1 MSVRNLRLILP
12 FTLCLIP
19 GLARAQ
25 AAADTQKS
33 SLTINGSIRTR
44 VEAWEWFEGNANNS
58 YAFSG
63 SIFRLSLGQQT
74 KDWDWQFEMA
84 APLLLGLP
92 DDAVAPGTQ
101 GQLGLGATYY
111 VANDYSRNAGLPFL
125 KQGFFRLKHLGG
137 SEASSLRI
145 GRTEFIDATEVIPK
159 SATLA
164 AVKRER
170 LGHKL
175 IGNFV
180 WSHVGRSFDGLTY
193 VYNTSRNNFTF
204 LGARPT
210 RGVFQVDGW
219 GELNVGLSYASYTRQ
234 VGSEKSSGDLR
245 LFAIFYDDWRKNI
258 VKTDNRPLAIRR
270 ADQGNIRIGTTG
282 GHYIHAFETPSGT
295 FDLLL
300 WGAAQFGSWGVQ
312 DHRAGA
318 IAAEAGYQPPIWHK
332 LKPWVRGGFSYS
344 SGDGNPTDNTHSTF
358 FQILPTPRW
367 LARFP
372 FYNLMNNQ
380 DAFGEVILRP
390 HARFNIRS
398 EIHSL
403 RLANGNDFWYQG
415 GGAYQPWTFGYT
427 GRPSGGKRDMA
438 TVADISADY
447 QINRKVSINVYF
459 ANAWGGQVMQSIY
472 PNGKDARLGYV
483 ELGYRF

>member
-1 MSVRNLRLILP
+1 MSIGYLKVAIP
-12 FTLCLIP
+12 FALCLIP
-19 GLARAQ
+19 ALAHAQ
-25 AAADTQKS
+25 AGADAKKS

-44 VEAWEWFEGNANNS
+44 VEAWDWFEGEANNS

-63 SIFRLSLGQQT
+63 SIFRLSIGQQ
-74 KDWDWQFEMA
+74 KEELDWQFEMA

-92 DDAVAPGTQ
+92 DDAVAPGAQ
-101 GQLGLGATYY
+101 GQLGLGATYF
-111 VANDYSRNAGLPFL
+111 VANDSSRNAGLPFL
-125 KQGFFRLKHLGG
+125 KQGFIRLKNLGG

-145 GRTEFIDATEVIPK
+145 GRTEFIDATEVVPK

-170 LGHKL
+170 LTHKL

-193 VYNTSRNNFTF
+193 VYNHSNNNLTF
-204 LGARPT
+204 FGARPT

-219 GELNVGLSYASYTRQ
+219 GELNIGLSYASYTRQ
-234 VGSEKSSGDLR
+234 VGTKKSSGDLR
-245 LFAIFYDDWRKNI
+245 IFGIFYDDWRKSI
-258 VKTDNRPLAIRR
+258 VKTDNRPLPIRR
-270 ADQGNIRIGTTG
+270 GDQDNIRIGTAG
-282 GHYIHAFETPSGT
+282 GHYIHAFETSSGT
-295 FDLLL
+295 FDLLF
-300 WGAAQFGSWGVQ
+300 WGAGQFGSWGVQ
-312 DHRAGA
+312 DHRAGSA
-318 IAAEAGYQPPIWHK
+318 SAEAGYQPPVWPK
-332 LKPWVRGGFSYS
+332 LKPWFRGGFSYS
-344 SGDGNPTDNTHSTF
+344 TGDGNPTDGTHTTF

-390 HARFNIRS
+390 DPRFNVRS

-403 RLANGNDFWYQG
+403 RLANGNDLWYQG
-415 GGAYQPWTFGYT
+415 GGAYQPWTFGYV
-427 GRPSGGKRDMA
+427 GRPSGGRRDFA

-447 QINRKVSINVYF
+447 QINRRISMVFYF

-472 PNGKDARLGYV
+472 PKGKDARMGYV
-483 ELGYRF
+483 ELTYRY